1 MDLSSV
7 GPRRTLPA
15 PARPHIGL
23 GPGPPLRLEAECR
36 TGLETVGGPALAWQ
50 APAVMRSVRPWHR
63 LQWRLTLAYAG
74 ATLAATVLLFFAL
87 LMALGY
93 LLLRTEFPVIAMAE
107 EALAFAPRLAPAL
120 VSRPPDVAV
129 LQEQLSREFARV
141 RSTGLPKGPIEVK
154 LEVAGPRQG
163 VARVFDSSGG
173 EVLTLSVEPEGLVR
187 VAESARTDEETVLL
201 ERALSG
207 ASEPEHLASRG
218 EDGGSFFA
226 APIRGQDGRVLGA
239 VVVRLDAPFAM
250 SDFAASVVRVITSSG
265 VVLALLSGLA
275 SLLFGAFVTRRL
287 VRRLQPMIDAT
298 GAWARGDFEAVARV
312 PGADELAALAEH
324 LNQMA
329 GELRTLVALRQELAA
344 SEERNRL
351 ARDLHDTVKQR
362 LFATAMQLGAARTLL
377 PRNPEKV
384 EAHLVQAGE
393 LVGESQ
399 RDLMAILRQ
408 LRPSAQRESWTVQL
422 SREVETW
429 SRRTGIS
436 AETHLSEDALPAH
449 VAEALT
455 RIVQEGLAN
464 IARHSG
470 ASRAR
475 VSLERAGPSRYTLE
489 IEDDGRGLPA
499 TRSGGMGLDIMR
511 ERAEALPGGG
521 FSIGSEERKGVRL
534 QVIFNAQADGS

>member
-1 MDLSSV
+1 M
-7 GPRRTLPA
+7 
-15 PARPHIGL
+15 H
-23 GPGPPLRLEAECR
+23 
-36 TGLETVGGPALAWQ
+36 
-50 APAVMRSVRPWHR
+50 SVRPWHR

-74 ATLAATVLLFFAL
+74 ATLGATVLIFFVL
-87 LMALGY
+87 LMGLGY
-93 LLLRTEFPVIAMAE
+93 LLLHTDLPVIGMAE
-107 EALAFAPRLAPAL
+107 EAQKIASRLAPAL
-120 VSRPPDVAV
+120 ESRPPDVAT
-129 LQEQLSREFARV
+129 LEGQIAKEFARA
-141 RSTGLPKGPIEVK
+141 RSTDLPQGPLEVK

-163 VARVFDSSGG
+163 VARVVDSAGG

-187 VAESARTDEETVLL
+187 SAALARTAEETVLL

-207 ASEPEHLASRG
+207 ASEPERLASRG
-218 EDGGSFFA
+218 EDGDSCFA
-226 APIRGQDGRVLGA
+226 APIRSQDGRVLGA
-239 VVVRLDAPFAM
+239 VVVRLDAPFGM
-250 SDFAASVVRVITSSG
+250 GDFAAAAVRVIASSG
-265 VVLALLSGLA
+265 VMLALLSGLA
-275 SLLFGAFVTRRL
+275 SLLFGAFITRRL

-312 PGADELAALAEH
+312 PGGDELAALAEH

-377 PRNPEKV
+377 PRNLEKA
-384 EAHLVQAGE
+384 EAHLAQASE
-393 LVGESQ
+393 LVGGSQ

-436 AETHLSEDALPAH
+436 AETRLSEDALPAP

-470 ASRAR
+470 ASLAR
-475 VSLERAGPSRYTLE
+475 VSLERAGASRYTLE
-489 IEDDGRGLPA
+489 IEDNGRGLPA

-511 ERAEALPGGG
+511 ERAEALPGGS
-521 FSIGSEERKGVRL
+521 FSLGSGERKGVRL
-534 QVIFNAQADGS
+534 QVTFKAQADGS